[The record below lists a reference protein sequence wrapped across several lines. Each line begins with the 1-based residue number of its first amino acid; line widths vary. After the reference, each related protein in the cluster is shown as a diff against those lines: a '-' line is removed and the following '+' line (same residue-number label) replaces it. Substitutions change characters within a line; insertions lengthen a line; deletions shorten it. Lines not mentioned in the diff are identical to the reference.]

1 MKKKAEQPK
10 HSDAEMKRYLGS
22 LAEHF
27 DHRFDAVIEQFSG
40 INRKLDA
47 QREVVGELKEDSDI
61 SKVNMEIVKSG
72 LAKKVDY
79 QEFLA
84 LEKRVRLVET
94 KLRH

>member
-1 MKKKAEQPK
+1 
-10 HSDAEMKRYLGS
+10 MKRYLGS

-27 DHRFDAVIEQFSG
+27 DHRFDAVIEQFG
-40 INRKLDA
+40 GMNRKLDA
-47 QREVVGELKEDSDI
+47 HREAIGELKEDSGI
-61 SKVNMEIVKSG
+61 LKMNMEIVKSG
-72 LAKKVDY
+72 LVKKVDY